1 MKVLGAY
8 RDNAAFYYRVTA
20 PFSVLRYRTEHD
32 FCVGGPSTDD
42 AKEYGVLWLQQHADP
57 TIEIIAREFKH
68 RGKLV
73 VYDVDDWLLGLPASW
88 PCYDDYFKRG
98 AGTPRARL
106 YFHER
111 LMRLAD
117 VVTCTTERLAGNLR
131 RWLSDGGED
140 APDVRVL
147 PNCIL
152 QGEWDTIVPAAHGL
166 DGPVLG
172 WFGTGNHWDDWSEIA
187 WAIDE
192 ALELVGGHLAL
203 VGAPEIVALL
213 PERLAARTAVHPLT
227 PMKRFDEVRRLITSF
242 DVGLAWC
249 TDRIEA
255 SLCRSPLKALQYG
268 AAGVPVVASR
278 AVYGDLPGW
287 WDESADNSDVYLHDN
302 GITVTSLTG
311 MIEAIDAY
319 LLQNWKKLRLPSPSE
334 RADSWQAEVW
344 WSHSYERQAMMWL
357 ELLEEI
363 GAAAEN

>member
-1 MKVLGAY
+1 VRVLGAY

-20 PFSVLRYRTEHD
+20 PFSVLRYRTEHN
-32 FCVGGPSTDD
+32 FYVASPSTDD
-42 AKEYGVLWLQQHADP
+42 AEKYDVLWLQQHADP
-57 TIEIIAREFKH
+57 TIEIIAREFKE

-88 PCYDDYFKRG
+88 PCYDQYFRRG
-98 AGTPRARL
+98 VGTPRARL

-131 RWLSDGGED
+131 RWLGDGGED
-140 APDVRVL
+140 APDIRVL

-172 WFGTGNHWDDWSEIA
+172 WFGAENHWDDWAEIA
-187 WAIDE
+187 PAVDE
-192 ALELVGGHLAL
+192 ALEAVGGHLAL
-203 VGAPEIVALL
+203 IGAPEMVALL
-213 PERLAARTAVHPLT
+213 PERLAARTMVHLSV

-249 TDRIEA
+249 TERTEA

-287 WDESADNSDVYLHDN
+287 WDASDADVYLHDY
-302 GITVTSLTG
+302 GITVTSPLG
-311 MIEAIDAY
+311 LIEAIDAY
-319 LLQNWKKLRLPSPSE
+319 LLQDWARLRLPSPKD
-334 RADSWQAEVW
+334 RGVDWQAEVW
-344 WSHSYERQAMMWL
+344 RSHSYERQSMQWL
-357 ELLEEI
+357 KLLEGI
-363 GAAAEN
+363 CDASTGN